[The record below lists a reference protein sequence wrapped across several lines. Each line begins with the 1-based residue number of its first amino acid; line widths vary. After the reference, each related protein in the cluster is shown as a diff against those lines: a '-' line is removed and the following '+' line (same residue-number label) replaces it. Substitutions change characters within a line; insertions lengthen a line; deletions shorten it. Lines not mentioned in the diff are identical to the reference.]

1 MEVESTSEWER
12 AKAKLNEQMERKVF
26 RNYRLTACCSSLILF
41 LF

>member
-26 RNYRLTACCSSLILF
+26 RNYRLACFSSLILF